1 MSNRR
6 FLFSG
11 SGNGERLKFYPN
23 MKAIIAEKPSVGMD
37 IARVVGASDKKDG
50 YCTGNGYMVTWALGH
65 LVSLAMPGTYGYTK
79 TTAEDLPMLPHP
91 FRLVSRQVR
100 TDKGMVTDLAAAR
113 QLKVIDS
120 VLAQC
125 DSVIVATDCAREG
138 ELIFRRI
145 YSYLGYTKPFK
156 RLWISSLTD
165 EAIREGLA
173 NLREGKDYDSLYAA
187 ADCRAKADWLVGMN
201 ASRALA
207 IVSGSANNSI
217 GRVQTPTL
225 AMVCARF
232 KENRGFVSTPYWQL
246 HLTLVQRD
254 RHRMFI
260 HTGEF
265 KEKETAEAAYKRI
278 TSGSVAAITKVER
291 RKTFQ
296 QAPLLYDLTSL
307 QKDCNIHYDLTADNT
322 LSIAQTLYEKKLI
335 SYPRTGSRHIPGDV
349 MRHIPSLLEKVAA
362 MPEFKEYGQ
371 HFDLSGLNTH
381 SVDDTKVTDHHALI
395 ITGIVPEGLSEAE
408 SVVYGMIAGRMLEAF
423 SPPCEKDLLVMECTC
438 EGMDFRSRS
447 SSITKPGWRGVF
459 ARKEDKEKDEP
470 ERDHG
475 TAEFAEGEAVQV
487 MGHGLAQKKTLP
499 KPLYTE
505 ATLLAAMETC
515 GKNITDEQAKE
526 AIRDL
531 GIGTPATRAAI
542 ITTLIKRDY
551 ISRSGKSIIPTEKG
565 MYIYE
570 AVKGMRVA
578 DVELTGSWEKTLLQ
592 IEGHTLDAEAFMQSI
607 RDYTCKAT
615 DEILRLDFPAMQEK
629 VFTCP
634 KCKTGKIILRSK
646 VAKCDRDGCGLLV
659 FRRVL
664 NKELT
669 DSHLEQLFSSGS
681 TRLIKGFKGK
691 KGVSFDAAITFDAEF
706 NPVFSFPKAGNGKKK

>member
-1 MSNRR
+1 
-6 FLFSG
+6 
-11 SGNGERLKFYPN
+11 
-23 MKAIIAEKPSVGMD
+23 MD
-37 IARVVGASDKKDG
+37 IARVVGAADKKDG

-138 ELIFRRI
+138 ELIFRWI

-246 HLTLVQRD
+246 HLTLEQRD

-260 HTGEF
+260 HTEEF

-307 QKDCNIHYDLTADNT
+307 QKDCNVHYDLTADKT
-322 LSIAQTLYEKKLI
+322 LSIAQSLYEKKLI

-371 HFDLSGLNTH
+371 HFDLSGLNTR
-381 SVDDTKVTDHHALI
+381 SMDDTKVTDHHALI
-395 ITGIVPEGLSEAE
+395 ITGVVPEGLSEAE
-408 SVVYGMIAGRMLEAF
+408 SVVYGMIAGRMLESF

-438 EGMDFRSRS
+438 EGMNFRSRS
-447 SSITKPGWRGVF
+447 SCITKHGWRGVF
-459 ARKEDKEKDEP
+459 ARMEDKEKDEP

-475 TAEFAEGEAVQV
+475 TAEFAEGEAVPV

-542 ITTLIKRDY
+542 ITTLVGRDY
-551 ISRSGKSIIPTEKG
+551 ISRSGKSIVPTEKG

-607 RDYTCKAT
+607 RDYACKAT

>member
-6 FLFSG
+6 SPFSG
-11 SGNGERLKFYPN
+11 SGSGERLKFYQN

-37 IARVVGASDKKDG
+37 IARVVGAADKKDG

-65 LVSLAMPGTYGYTK
+65 LVSLAMPGAYGYTK
-79 TTAEDLPMLPHP
+79 TRAEDLPMLPDP

-138 ELIFRRI
+138 ELIFRWI
-145 YSYLGYTKPFK
+145 YSYLGYTKPFQ

-165 EAIREGLA
+165 EAIREGMA
-173 NLREGKDYDSLYAA
+173 NLRDGRDYDSLYAA

-207 IVSGSANNSI
+207 VASGSANNSI

-232 KENRGFVSTPYWQL
+232 KENRSFVSTPYWQL
-246 HLTLVQRD
+246 HLTLKRQD
-254 RHRMFI
+254 AHRMFF
-260 HTGEF
+260 HAEEF
-265 KEKETAEAAYKRI
+265 KDKGTAEAAYQKI
-278 TSGSVAAITKVER
+278 TSGSPATITRVER
-291 RKTFQ
+291 KKTLQ
-296 QAPLLYDLTSL
+296 QSPLLYDLTAL
-307 QKDCNIHYDLTADNT
+307 QKDCNVHYDLTADKT
-322 LSIAQTLYEKKLI
+322 LSIAQSLYEKKLI
-335 SYPRTGSRHIPGDV
+335 SYPRTGSRHIPEDV
-349 MRHIPSLLEKVAA
+349 MRHIPSLLEKAA
-362 MPEFKEYGQ
+362 VLPEFREYGQ
-371 HFDLSGLNTH
+371 SFDFSDLNTR

-395 ITGIVPEGLSEAE
+395 ITGIVPEGLSGAE
-408 SVVYGMIAGRMLEAF
+408 STVYTLIAGRMLESF
-423 SPPCEKDLLVMECTC
+423 SPPCEKELLVMECTC
-438 EGMDFRSRS
+438 EGMEFRSRS
-447 SSITKPGWRGVF
+447 SCITKPGWRGVF
-459 ARKEDKEKDEP
+459 ARMEDREKDEP

-475 TAEFAEGEAVQV
+475 TAEFAEGEAVPV

-551 ISRSGKSIIPTEKG
+551 IARSGKSIIPTEKG
-565 MYIYE
+565 MYIHE

-578 DVELTGSWEKTLLQ
+578 DVELTGSWEKALLQ
-592 IEGHTLDAEAFMQSI
+592 IEGHTLDTETFMKSI
-607 RDYTCKAT
+607 RDYTSKAT
-615 DEILRLDFPAMQEK
+615 GEILRLDFPAMQEK
-629 VFTCP
+629 AFTCP

-681 TRLIKGFKGK
+681 TKLIKGFKGK
-691 KGVSFDAAITFDAEF
+691 KGVPFDAAVTFDAEY
-706 NPVFSFPKAGNGKKK
+706 NPVFSFPKTGNGKRK

>member
-1 MSNRR
+1 
-6 FLFSG
+6 
-11 SGNGERLKFYPN
+11 
-23 MKAIIAEKPSVGMD
+23 
-37 IARVVGASDKKDG
+37 
-50 YCTGNGYMVTWALGH
+50 
-65 LVSLAMPGTYGYTK
+65 
-79 TTAEDLPMLPHP
+79 
-91 FRLVSRQVR
+91 
-100 TDKGMVTDLAAAR
+100 
-113 QLKVIDS
+113 
-120 VLAQC
+120 
-125 DSVIVATDCAREG
+125 
-138 ELIFRRI
+138 
-145 YSYLGYTKPFK
+145 
-156 RLWISSLTD
+156 
-165 EAIREGLA
+165 
-173 NLREGKDYDSLYAA
+173 
-187 ADCRAKADWLVGMN
+187 MN

-207 IVSGSANNSI
+207 IVSGSANHSI

-225 AMVCARF
+225 AMICARF
-232 KENRGFVSTPYWQL
+232 KENRSFVSTPYWQL
-246 HLTLVQRD
+246 HLTLKQRD
-254 RHRMFI
+254 AHRMFF
-260 HTGEF
+260 HTEEF
-265 KEKETAEAAYKRI
+265 KDKGTAEAAYKQI
-278 TSGSVAAITKVER
+278 TSDSLAAITKVER
-291 RKTFQ
+291 KKTLQ
-296 QAPLLYDLTSL
+296 QSPLLYDLTAL
-307 QKDCNIHYDLTADNT
+307 QKDCNIHYDLTADKP

-335 SYPRTGSRHIPGDV
+335 SYPRTGSRYIPGDV
-349 MRHIPSLLEKVAA
+349 MRHIPPLLEKVAA

-371 HFDLSGLNTH
+371 HFDLSGLNTR

-408 SVVYGMIAGRMLEAF
+408 SVVYGMIAGRMLESF

-438 EGMDFRSRS
+438 EGMDFRTRS
-447 SSITKPGWRGVF
+447 SSIAKPGWRGVF

-475 TAEFAEGEAVQV
+475 TAEFAEGEAVPV

-526 AIRDL
+526 AIKDL

-542 ITTLIKRDY
+542 ITTLVGRDY
-551 ISRSGKSIIPTEKG
+551 ISRSGKSIVPTEKG

-592 IEGHTLDAEAFMQSI
+592 IEGHTFDAEAFMQSI

-615 DEILRLDFPAMQEK
+615 DEILRLDFPVMQEK